1 MTDETENLDSLN
13 EETETNDSP
22 NVETVEETTETTEE
36 TQVDDVEA
44 LKEQNRQLFARAKKA
59 EGFVLQDGKW
69 LKPKAEVKA
78 EPPKEGL
85 SGEEALVLMGA
96 GVTHIEDISEVQ
108 NYAKFKGISISEA
121 LKDSVVKTLLSDK
134 AEKRKTA
141 EATVPASRGNKKTSS
156 SDDLLQRVKKTNVLP
171 ESEEEAKALAE
182 AKMQEWKNKKK

>member
-85 SGEEALVLMGA
+85 SGEEAVDYWMNIGKGMG
-96 GVTHIEDISEVQ
+96 GFYD
-108 NYAKFKGISISEA
+108 SIRENGC
-121 LKDSVVKTLLSDK
+121 T
-134 AEKRKTA
+134 
-141 EATVPASRGNKKTSS
+141 
-156 SDDLLQRVKKTNVLP
+156 
-171 ESEEEAKALAE
+171 
-182 AKMQEWKNKKK
+182 